1 MYGQDEFDIDE
12 NEDNEN
18 MIDAAEVNDIGE
30 NYSRRE
36 IFVKMFVKL
45 FKYVCSIKMN
55 CKWNLF

>member
-1 MYGQDEFDIDE
+1 LYGQDEFDIDE

-55 CKWNLF
+55 CK